1 MIISIIIGIALSL
14 LGFLISL
21 FSTKLSLSK
30 EDWSDFSMFYWTS
43 VMIKFSLQF
52 LGLLIFL
59 FVIEIEKIPLLLSF
73 MISYLFF
80 LMIEVLYLNKTKK
93 F

>member
-1 MIISIIIGIALSL
+1 MLISIIIGIALSL
-14 LGFLISL
+14 FGFLVSL
-21 FSTKLSLSK
+21 FTTKLSLSK

-43 VMIKFSLQF
+43 VMIKFGLQL
-52 LGLLIFL
+52 LGLIIFL
-59 FVIEIEKIPLLLSF
+59 FVIELEKIPLLLSF

>member
-21 FSTKLSLSK
+21 FSTKLSLGK